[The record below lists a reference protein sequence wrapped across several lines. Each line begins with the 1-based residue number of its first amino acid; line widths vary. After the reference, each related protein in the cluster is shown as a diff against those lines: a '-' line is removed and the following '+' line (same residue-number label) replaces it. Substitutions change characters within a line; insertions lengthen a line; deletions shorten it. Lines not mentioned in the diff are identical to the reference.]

1 MTTAPTSTDRA
12 ASAAC
17 NHRKAAPHHR
27 LPGGL
32 FTAEHAYAVRL
43 VKIATAT
50 SDAGSGAELKAD
62 NKTEAGIVRCAAY
75 ENDG

>member
-1 MTTAPTSTDRA
+1 MTTAPTSTERA

-43 VKIATAT
+43 VKIGTAT

-62 NKTEAGIVRCAAY
+62 DKTEAGIVPCAAD
-75 ENDG
+75 ENGG

>member
-1 MTTAPTSTDRA
+1 MTTAPTSTERA

-17 NHRKAAPHHR
+17 NHRKAA
-27 LPGGL
+27 PGGL

-62 NKTEAGIVRCAAY
+62 NKTETGIIPCAAY
-75 ENDG
+75 ENGG